1 MSDSYMLCEY
11 GSDEFRESERCFI
24 CTRDNSQEKLKSN
37 RTMLKC
43 GGLGVLVIPSTAIVG
58 SSFTLT
64 TLSLNVKD
72 FKYPCIKFEFASNIL
87 ATGATRI
94 LHFQLFKQ
102 CRGSVNSFP
111 IGPVWSFSSLIA
123 LNDTFSF
130 HACDCDICDDECCV
144 YSVIVTV
151 AGIVPDDDNDDETPG
166 NTNINNASLSAVIVD
181 SV

>member
-1 MSDSYMLCEY
+1 
-11 GSDEFRESERCFI
+11 
-24 CTRDNSQEKLKSN
+24 
-37 RTMLKC
+37 MLKC

-72 FKYPCIKFEFASNIL
+72 FKYPCIKFEFASNIVT
-87 ATGATRI
+87 TGAIRI
-94 LHFQLFKQ
+94 LHFQIFKQ
-102 CRGSVNSFP
+102 CRGSMNPFP
-111 IGPVWSFSSLIA
+111 IGPVWIFSSLIA
-123 LNDTFSF
+123 ITQSDTFSF

-151 AGIVPDDDNDDETPG
+151 AGIVQEETPG

-181 SV
+181 GV